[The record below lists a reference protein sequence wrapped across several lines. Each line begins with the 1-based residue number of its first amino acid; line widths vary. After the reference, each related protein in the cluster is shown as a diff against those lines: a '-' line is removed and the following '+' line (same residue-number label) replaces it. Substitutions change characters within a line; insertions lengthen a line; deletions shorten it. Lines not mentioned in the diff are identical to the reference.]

1 MPYAEQ
7 VLAVAC
13 HDMGQIVQAHP
24 RGWKMLGKDAKTH
37 LTTAMMF
44 SDEGVKR
51 AALLAIQRLMVA
63 SLGS

>member
-1 MPYAEQ
+1 MLYAEQ

-13 HDMGQIVQAHP
+13 YDMGQIVQAHP
-24 RGWKMLGKDAKTH
+24 RGWKMLGKNAKTY